1 VAEITLRRV
10 LNTYEDDISA
20 YSYEYKDERQQFYFY
35 AQFTNETPPVVENG
49 VRLKPPTYD
58 VLISLLGKR
67 QIGGTVVGPVADM
80 EVVKNNIVEYFKSH
94 MLQVAEQPPERVIFE

>member
-1 VAEITLRRV
+1 VTEITLRRS
-10 LNTYEDDISA
+10 LNTYENDISA
-20 YSYEYKDERQQFYFY
+20 YSYEYKDERQKFYFY

-67 QIGGTVVGPVADM
+67 QIGGTVVGPVADI
-80 EVVKNNIVEYFKSH
+80 EAVKKDIVEYFKSH
-94 MLQVAEQPPERVIFE
+94 KLQVADQPPGRVIFE